1 MATAALLALLA
12 SCNQGLT
19 DPAPGALRV
28 LFIGNSLTYHNNL
41 PRTIAGLSASAGF
54 TPCYCIAVAYPD
66 FALLDHWLQ
75 GDAADVLEEQEFDF
89 VVMQQGSSALP
100 LSRDILVQYATLF
113 AGLIRQN
120 GATPVMYSV
129 WPSDSRMFDFLAVG
143 DSYRAAAE
151 AINGIMAPAGGAW
164 LAAWEQDATLPLYDQ
179 DGLHPSR
186 MGTYLAALVLFERLY
201 ERSPVG
207 VQTQARVDGSVM
219 NWSPATVQLLQEA
232 AATALSREP
241 R

>member
-1 MATAALLALLA
+1 MVAAALLALLA

-19 DPAPGALRV
+19 VPAPGALRV

-41 PRTIAGLSASAGF
+41 PRTVADLSAAAGF
-54 TPCYCIAVAYPD
+54 TRCYCIAVAYPNY
-66 FALLDHWLQ
+66 ALLDHWVQ
-75 GDAADVLEEQEFDF
+75 GDAADVLDEQEFDF

-100 LSRDILVQYATLF
+100 ASRDILVQYASLF
-113 AGLIRQN
+113 ADLIREN

-129 WPSDSRMFDFLAVG
+129 WPMDSRMFDFLNVA

-151 AINGIMAPAGGAW
+151 AINGLMAPAGGAW
-164 LAAWEQDATLPLYDQ
+164 LAAWEQDATLPLYEQ
-179 DGLHPSR
+179 DGLHPSK

-201 ERSPVG
+201 DRSPVG
-207 VQTQARVDGSVM
+207 VQSQARVDGSLM
-219 NWSPATVQLLQEA
+219 NWPPATVQLLQEA
-232 AATALSREP
+232 AATALAREP